1 MFGQLLNTLL
11 YMMFFADV
19 LERRFPNEFQ
29 NFLVSFS
36 YNFIYL
42 FSRFQILLSQTNT
55 RINCYIDSNP
65 RLLKIK
71 NDVKEFITPYRTGIP
86 VMHEFIRDGK
96 PIQLFKKG
104 NTDDDNAYDFGT
116 ISYFSDVDNC
126 VNTKIVYKSDSTD
139 GVSLSKSSN
148 TKFILMELFVG
159 NNIPNIYKIDLK
171 TDHYNYNVVGN
182 KLTSKFFIYYLRKHL
197 NVEDE
202 ELLSKLKLEE
212 DIIVKIIDHKVDTTE
227 IEFLKGSNDFIY
239 IKEEGYGFRGTKLD
253 KEEIK
258 KSEEIELIE

>member
-1 MFGQLLNTLL
+1 MFGRLLNTLL
-11 YMMFFADV
+11 YMMIFADV

-29 NFLVSFS
+29 NLLVSFS
-36 YNFIYL
+36 YNCIYL

-55 RINCYIDSNP
+55 RINGYIDSNP

-71 NDVKEFITPYRTGIP
+71 NDIKEFVTPYRTGIP
-86 VMHEFIRDGK
+86 IMHEFIRDGN

-116 ISYFSDVDNC
+116 ISYFSDIDNC
-126 VNTKIVYKSDSTD
+126 VNTKIVYKGDSVD

-159 NNIPNIYKIDLK
+159 NDKTFKIDLK

-202 ELLSKLKLEE
+202 EVLAKLKLEE
-212 DIIVKIIDHKVDTTE
+212 DVVVKIIDHNVDTVE
-227 IEFLKGSNDFIY
+227 IKFEKDSPKDFIE
-239 IKEEGYGFRGTKLD
+239 IQKDGYGFRGTELK

-258 KSEEIELIE
+258 KSEEMELIE

>member
-1 MFGQLLNTLL
+1 MFGRLLNTLL
-11 YMMFFADV
+11 YMMIFADV

-29 NFLVSFS
+29 NFLVTIS
-36 YNFIYL
+36 YKCIYL
-42 FSRFQILLSQTNT
+42 FSRLQILLSQTNT
-55 RINCYIDSNP
+55 RINSYIDSNP

-71 NDVKEFITPYRTGIP
+71 NDVKEFVISYRAGIP

-126 VNTKIVYKSDSTD
+126 VNTKIVYKGDSVD

-159 NNIPNIYKIDLK
+159 NDKTFKIDLK

-202 ELLSKLKLEE
+202 EVLAKLKLEE
-212 DIIVKIIDHKVDTTE
+212 DVVVKIIDHKVDTVE
-227 IEFLKGSNDFIY
+227 IKFEKDSPKDFIE
-239 IKEEGYGFRGTKLD
+239 IQKDGYGFRGTELK

-258 KSEEIELIE
+258 KSEEMELIE